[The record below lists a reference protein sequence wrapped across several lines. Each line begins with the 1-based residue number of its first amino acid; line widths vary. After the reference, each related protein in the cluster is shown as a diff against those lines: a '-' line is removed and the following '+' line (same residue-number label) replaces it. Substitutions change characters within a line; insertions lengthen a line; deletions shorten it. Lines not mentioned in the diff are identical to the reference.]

1 MLELRRG
8 SSRRNLVQLHFKD
21 WPDFGVPEST
31 EPIRHLVRIMD
42 FYRGRARLA
51 GINGPVLI
59 HCSAGIGR
67 TGTYLAIVFALN
79 AIKHMKQLEAS
90 STSKASGSANGA
102 QWSPSP
108 QKNGNT
114 RRVQFGGTESPS
126 YSTDED
132 DESSAE
138 DPRSARSA
146 NAQYGSILGSEG
158 NSGSSSSSSMS
169 GSDVARKVPTDPSLA
184 QQHIK
189 PSITSVSSPP
199 GSPGTLANHK
209 SNSSNSASTSTP
221 HDSSTSSHA
230 TRATLTAS
238 ADSVEYETQLLS
250 DSGDEDDHSHGL
262 SEEDDEDL
270 DETDSEEDEAEMRH
284 VQSFQR
290 PGSSVPVDVMKIVLN
305 LRKQRNRGM
314 VQTEDQYKFIY
325 RVLFDEIF
333 EQRLNVSGS
342 VMQFMAD
349 AASDFTDSAP
359 LSGRLSTGSSGAVNT
374 SGFITSSG
382 GGDRSARRK
391 SQPRSPRSTQV
402 SLGSSVSIG
411 ASGLSRLSAST
422 TSNALSYSSSF
433 SDDEGERK
441 SRLKQSADSSYACP
455 LLSLDSSTDSKPP
468 LTFAQRRNLA
478 QSCANIQ
485 PTDSTDSLVL
495 GRSAATTSS
504 DSSGAPILDLTR
516 DLANLSVDNFS
527 LATLIAQQ
535 QNHPSLASLPELQSM
550 DPTHSTL
557 RDSEGYSVMPSSNQ
571 LAHAQSIDKS
581 TVTPPSSGPR
591 RPHARR
597 STPPNTRHNNQL

>member
-1 MLELRRG
+1 M
-8 SSRRNLVQLHFKD
+8 HFKD

-51 GINGPVLI
+51 GISGPILI

-79 AIKHMKQLEAS
+79 AIKHLKQQEAV
-90 STSKASGSANGA
+90 STTKASGSPNGA
-102 QWSPSP
+102 QYSDSP
-108 QKNGNT
+108 QKNGKST
-114 RRVQFGGTESPS
+114 RRVQFGTESPS

-138 DPRSARSA
+138 DPHSARSR
-146 NAQYGSILGSEG
+146 NSQYDAILASDGVSV
-158 NSGSSSSSSMS
+158 SSSSSGSMS
-169 GSDVARKVPTDPSLA
+169 GLELAHKSLLDSNA
-184 QQHIK
+184 MHHQAK
-189 PSITSVSSPP
+189 TSITHPA
-199 GSPGTLANHK
+199 SPGEPLKHNSSS
-209 SNSSNSASTSTP
+209 SNSNSNSASTSTQT
-221 HDSSTSSHA
+221 HDHSSHT
-230 TRATLTAS
+230 TRATLTGS
-238 ADSVEYETQLLS
+238 ADSVEYETKLITDSEGETASAGLS
-250 DSGDEDDHSHGL
+250 DNDD
-262 SEEDDEDL
+262 DL

-284 VQSFQR
+284 VRSFQR
-290 PGSSVPVDVMKIVLN
+290 PGSTIPVDVMKIVLS

-325 RVLFDEIF
+325 RVVFDEIH

-342 VMQFMAD
+342 VMQFMTD
-349 AASDFTDSAP
+349 AAADFTETAP
-359 LSGRLSTGSSGAVNT
+359 LSGRLSTGSIGNGLPGAINA
-374 SGFITSSG
+374 SSSG
-382 GGDRSARRK
+382 VDRSNRRK

-433 SDDEGERK
+433 SDDEDDRK
-441 SRLKQSADSSYACP
+441 SRLKESAESPYECP
-455 LLSLDSSTDSKPP
+455 LLSLDSSTDSKPH
-468 LTFAQRRNLA
+468 LSFAQRRNLA

-485 PTDSTDSLVL
+485 PTGSNDSILL

-516 DLANLSVDNFS
+516 DLAALTTDQFS
-527 LATLIAQQ
+527 LATLIAQHQ
-535 QNHPSLASLPELQSM
+535 QNPPSGFNGLNDSSISHDSHPGEAA
-550 DPTHSTL
+550 
-557 RDSEGYSVMPSSNQ
+557 PSRHGQ
-571 LAHAQSIDKS
+571 LSGGLGAAQSIDKS
-581 TVTPPSSGPR
+581 TVTPPTSGPR

-597 STPPNTRHNNQL
+597 STPPNTRHNHEI

>member
-1 MLELRRG
+1 MRRG
-8 SSRRNLVQLHFKD
+8 SNRRNLVQLHFKD

-42 FYRGRARLA
+42 FYRERARLA
-51 GINGPVLI
+51 GINGPILI

-90 STSKASGSANGA
+90 STSKSSNSANGS
-102 QWSPSP
+102 QWSASP
-108 QKNGNT
+108 HKNGNNT
-114 RRVQFGGTESPS
+114 RRVQFGTESPS

-132 DESSAE
+132 DESSSE
-138 DPRSARSA
+138 DPRSARSH
-146 NAQYGSILGSEG
+146 NAQYAAILASDG
-158 NSGSSSSSSMS
+158 NSVSSSSSSSMS
-169 GSDVARKVPTDPSLA
+169 SSDAVCKVLTDPSLA
-184 QQHIK
+184 QQHTK
-189 PSITSVSSPP
+189 PSITSVGSPP

-230 TRATLTAS
+230 TRATLTGS
-238 ADSVEYETQLLS
+238 ADSVEYETHLLS

-262 SEEDDEDL
+262 SEDDEDDL

-284 VQSFQR
+284 VRSFQR
-290 PGSSVPVDVMKIVLN
+290 PGSSVPVDVMKIVLS

-342 VMQFMAD
+342 VMQFMTD
-349 AASDFTDSAP
+349 AASDFTEAAP
-359 LSGRLSTGSSGAVNT
+359 LSGRLSTGSIGATNT
-374 SGFITSSG
+374 SGLFNSSG

-441 SRLKQSADSSYACP
+441 SRLKQSADSSYVCP

-485 PTDSTDSLVL
+485 PTGSTDSLML
-495 GRSAATTSS
+495 GRSNATTSS
-504 DSSGAPILDLTR
+504 DSSGAPILDLSR
-516 DLANLSVDNFS
+516 DLTNLSVDTFS
-527 LATLIAQQ
+527 LATLIAQHQ
-535 QNHPSLASLPELQSM
+535 IPQSLATLTENDNSDPASNPLQ
-550 DPTHSTL
+550 
-557 RDSEGYSVMPSSNQ
+557 DSEGSSIAASSNR

-597 STPPNTRHNNQL
+597 STPPNTRHNHEM